1 MVILKSSEYF
11 SFLETSQ
18 KSYECC
24 VLCDKNQGPKVLRF
38 FFPQILGRPVQ
49 DRGNCYLKNHWITE
63 SIWLGGGKVGH
74 LIQPSCWRRA
84 ILEHRIVILEYLQWE
99 RLSNLSGQSV
109 SVLSHPHSQGLSHIL
124 VDISVHQF
132 LLSASCPIAWH
143 PSFNLDAPLDQLQEL
158 QVSCTEEPELGT
170 APQMWLTR
178 VSEGA
183 GSPPSNC
190 WQWFS

>member
-1 MVILKSSEYF
+1 MNAVYFVIKIRALKSW
-11 SFLETSQ
+11 
-18 KSYECC
+18 
-24 VLCDKNQGPKVLRF
+24 DF

-132 LLSASCPIAWH
+132 LLSASCPVAWH